1 MAQNAN
7 GVDSTSKSFEEL
19 QDFYRKN
26 HRAVEMFDSK
36 QLPKTL
42 RDVSRSANKTVST
55 FDKATLRNYFA
66 NLGGSEVNL
75 RNVSRYLYYRSNI
88 YYRLVEFYADM
99 WDLRC
104 RKVIPKYEITKDNNP
119 DKFMKS
125 FSDTL
130 KVLETVDEQ
139 GSYKEVLTRCYVE
152 DVSYN
157 IAFYEEDVGFFFYML
172 DADICKIDGRYF
184 TKDFSFSVDMSK
196 YNNQQG
202 RQLIEFLGEPLK
214 SMYAEYERTGEKWIH
229 MPDEYAAC
237 FKFRTDQWDLIL
249 PPFLPLFNEYINN
262 VDCKDNQAVA
272 DALSIF
278 KLIYMPIKTLSGSKE
293 PNDFAV
299 SPDFA
304 KIYYDQLDDA
314 LPDYISS
321 AIVPVEELKTI
332 DFDDSVSSDI
342 DRVENSTKNILSTS
356 GGGAILNSNNI
367 TSTAA
372 FNAWL
377 KSETEFAISTLL
389 PQIDGFINRFLENHL
404 SNPAKVKHF
413 EISIYTKEEFR
424 QSLLESNQ
432 YGFANR
438 IAYNTLLG
446 ISEQE
451 TLSELYLETEV
462 LKLQDKMVY
471 PLSSSF
477 TTSGNPN
484 EVGRPMVDDDEL
496 SDSGE
501 RTRNE

>member
-1 MAQNAN
+1 MAQNTN
-7 GVDSTSKSFEEL
+7 GADSTSKNFKEL
-19 QDFYRKN
+19 QDFYEKN
-26 HRAVEMFDSK
+26 HRIVEMFDSK

-42 RDVSRSANKTVST
+42 RDVSRAATKTVST
-55 FDKATLRNYFA
+55 FDKAALRNYFA
-66 NLGGSEVNL
+66 NLGGSESNL

-104 RKVIPKYEITKDNNP
+104 RKVIPNYELTKENNA
-119 DKFMKS
+119 DKVMKS
-125 FSDTL
+125 YSDTL

-157 IAFYEEDVGFFFYML
+157 IAFYEEGVGFFFYML
-172 DADICKIDGRYF
+172 DADNCRIDGRYF

-196 YNNQQG
+196 YNNAQG

-214 SMYAEYERTGEKWIH
+214 SMYAEYERTGERWIH

-278 KLIYMPIKTLSGSKE
+278 KLIYMPLKTLSGSKE
-293 PNDFAV
+293 PNDFSV

-304 KIYYDQLDDA
+304 KVYYDQLDDSI
-314 LPDYISS
+314 PDYVSS

-332 DFDDSVSSDI
+332 DFNDSVSSDI

-377 KSETEFAISTLL
+377 KSETEFAISTLM
-389 PQIDGFINRFLENHL
+389 PQIDGFINRFLNNHL
-404 SNPAKVKHF
+404 TNPSTVKHF
-413 EISIYTKEEFR
+413 EVSIYTKEEQR
-424 QSLLESNQ
+424 KALLESNQ
-432 YGFANR
+432 YGYSNR

-446 ISEQE
+446 ISERE

-462 LKLQDKMVY
+462 LKLQDKMIY

-484 EVGRPMVDDDEL
+484 DVGRPQIDDDEL